1 MPLRCWWFLSSYFL
15 LLKAHLYAQ
24 FAWDVPKGQ
33 QLLGVFADTLQVVV
47 TELVLRVDQGED
59 SFHQPGPE
67 VWEDLRQTHTAPCG
81 RRSNCELTSLICPP
95 KKEDAL
101 HSTHS
106 YSKKKN
112 IWVLFFLLYY
122 YCQSFVFFCVIERLL
137 LVVIYVLFDVIH
149 IQSAI
154 HAVWQTRM
162 RYWLS
167 SSSGSSL
174 QTETASRAKTRKTQS
189 KNRIS
194 RLRDSSSLSP
204 FSFYK
209 VFLAFSLYI
218 KNCADYSRLIKA
230 AGDLTQQGSDDNQ
243 RHLSTNWFPQ
253 FKKPKKWFLTWS
265 YLWVAYR
272 GEKS

>member
-1 MPLRCWWFLSSYFL
+1 MFCCR
-15 LLKAHLYAQ
+15 K
-24 FAWDVPKGQ
+24 
-33 QLLGVFADTLQVVV
+33 
-47 TELVLRVDQGED
+47 
-59 SFHQPGPE
+59 
-67 VWEDLRQTHTAPCG
+67 TAAC
-81 RRSNCELTSLICPP
+81 
-95 KKEDAL
+95 
-101 HSTHS
+101 
-106 YSKKKN
+106 
-112 IWVLFFLLYY
+112 
-122 YCQSFVFFCVIERLL
+122 
-137 LVVIYVLFDVIH
+137 IYVLFDVIH

-162 RYWLS
+162 HYWLS

-194 RLRDSSSLSP
+194 RLRDSSSLSL

-243 RHLSTNWFPQ
+243 RHLSTNRFPQ

-265 YLWVAYR
+265 YLFVCLSWWQILTDQLWFGQSVLLKIQNRVDEMCVSVSGLWWV
-272 GEKS
+272 G